1 MATKPPVL
9 IRPEADRRSSDGAVS
24 RWTGGGSSASD
35 GLGDRGEGLLAVL
48 DEAPTCWTREARHEC
63 GGQGSFARP
72 AEGGRSIGR
81 QARGSLEKNGWGV
94 MKKTGPS
101 TGTKNKRQRRRTIA
115 GTEKIKPGI
124 SDMSDVPITKRDVS
138 VASPSV
144 STSTPPGWQK
154 FTEKPD
160 STTAK
165 VVAQALRDTTSVR
178 RMAGMLAQR
187 SAYERSTMSR
197 LIVAQL
203 RGNLALDFLKATAG
217 VRLVKPETPQ
227 KQVPQP
233 EDGRD
238 PGRNES
244 LEALDLAAPR
254 KGAIDLVELAK
265 RTDDADDASSIAY
278 LKKALADIN
287 LISSGKTPYS
297 ELRRKEL
304 GKVAVAGQAHLVKQV
319 GFRTAS
325 SKRTGQ
331 SNLSTQHDLVSSYW
345 RTSFGEA
352 LQEFAEKLQADGK
365 LKEGDI
371 LVNSPRVLR
380 KLGMVLDPK
389 VLAKL
394 EIKPLKGETGIS
406 VLRGVT
412 DSSLPWKDIL
422 EGIGATPSAYQL
434 YELMDADK
442 PPLRPNF
449 TVDAHADL
457 AQLITSSAFSRLQ
470 DIARGK
476 GELAPA
482 CAMVEHLLLGLTDK
496 LGPYRHDALT
506 ADALRSLS
514 RLLDIVV
521 EDPNP
526 STALRAVDLMMD
538 EIAVVLAVAK
548 NYGHV
553 DYWKTMQDVLLKR
566 APSIAPNVGREIELS
581 SHLMTS
587 GMDALGT
594 ALYIAL
600 SGRRTG
606 EVSRA
611 TEKVDYFETGMLLG
625 KLKKGEVAKPR
636 KDVVVA
642 ALNPSTPFES
652 PSAKNLV
659 EGVLEGLKTRKPD
672 DPPHALILDTT
683 VEEGLDLSTGR
694 TRLDEVLSRLK
705 GAIADGSLEV
715 FLCKSFQKYASFGTG
730 KVAAGDLTVLSKKG
744 GMASQR
750 TQAEARLQELDL
762 DLARHDEGQLVI
774 HMLKHGNQDEQALMR
789 SAAGNAQF
797 VNKFCWPVTHTD
809 LGSPYVD
816 GIPLLLRSKPGGQ
829 IAELFQK
836 LTLVDWRGS
845 FSFLRTSFVDLIPG
859 PWGATDQQEDWYTR
873 INTGHE
879 SKQTMVEYF
888 YAFGHLATGM
898 PPGAKKPTT
907 EVNLKSLNM
916 KDVKD
921 HWDALGGVKDE
932 DDADIARYRDSIMAS
947 YCAYACQ
954 NVLFKPDVLP
964 MLIAFFARPTTG
976 VSIETRRYLAGE
988 LLARANLTAVKP
1000 LDAGTLTDLCERAM
1014 VGFKIPG
1021 MDKPDATVT
1030 LAALCRAAEVL
1041 PNWSMKPFAQGL
1053 MDKLKRSGDSTEAQ
1067 RLRDLLER
1075 AIKA

>member
-1 MATKPPVL
+1 
-9 IRPEADRRSSDGAVS
+9 
-24 RWTGGGSSASD
+24 
-35 GLGDRGEGLLAVL
+35 
-48 DEAPTCWTREARHEC
+48 
-63 GGQGSFARP
+63 
-72 AEGGRSIGR
+72 
-81 QARGSLEKNGWGV
+81 
-94 MKKTGPS
+94 
-101 TGTKNKRQRRRTIA
+101 
-115 GTEKIKPGI
+115 
-124 SDMSDVPITKRDVS
+124 MSDVPITKRDVS
-138 VASPSV
+138 VASASV

-160 STTAK
+160 PATAK
-165 VVAQALRDTTSVR
+165 VVVKALQDTTFSVQQ
-178 RMAGMLAQR
+178 MAGMLAQR

-203 RGNLALDFLKATAG
+203 KGNLALDFLKATAG
-217 VRLVKPETPQ
+217 VRLVKPKTPPQ
-227 KQVPQP
+227 QVPQP
-233 EDGRD
+233 EGDRA
-238 PGRNES
+238 PGSNQS
-244 LEALDLAAPR
+244 LEGLDLAAPG
-254 KGAIDLVELAK
+254 KGTVDLVELAK
-265 RTDDADDASSIAY
+265 RTDDADDASSMAY
-278 LKKALADIN
+278 LKKALADVN
-287 LISSGKTPYS
+287 LISSSKTPYS
-297 ELRRKEL
+297 QGRREAL
-304 GKVAVAGQAHLVKQV
+304 GNVAVAGQAHIVKQV

-331 SNLSTQHDLVSSYW
+331 GGLSTQHDTVSSYW

-352 LQEFAEKLQADGK
+352 LAEFAEELQAGGK

-380 KLGMVLDPK
+380 KLEMVLDPK

-394 EIKPLKGETGIS
+394 EIRPLKGETGIS
-406 VLRGVT
+406 VLRGAAGTSVN
-412 DSSLPWKDIL
+412 WKDIL
-422 EGIGATPSAYQL
+422 EAIGATPSAYQL
-434 YELMDADK
+434 YELMDADQ
-442 PPLRPNF
+442 PRPQPNF
-449 TVDAHADL
+449 DVDAHAEL

-476 GELAPA
+476 GELAPV
-482 CAMVEHLLLGLTDK
+482 CATVEHLILGLTDK
-496 LGPYRHDALT
+496 LGPYRYDALT

-526 STALRAVDLMMD
+526 SAALRAVDLMMD

-548 NYGHV
+548 NYGRV

-566 APSIAPNVGREIELS
+566 APSIASNVGREIELS

-600 SGRRTG
+600 SSRRTDQ
-606 EVSRA
+606 VSRP
-611 TEKVDYFETGMLLG
+611 TEGIDYFETGMLLG
-625 KLKKGEVAKPR
+625 KLKKGEMAKPR

-652 PSAKNLV
+652 SPAKNLV
-659 EGVLEGLKTRKPD
+659 EGVLESLKARKRD
-672 DPPHALILDTT
+672 DPPFALILDTT
-683 VEEGLDLSTGR
+683 VEDGLDPSTGR
-694 TRLDEVLSRLK
+694 TRLDEVLNGLK

-730 KVAAGDLTVLSKKG
+730 KVAAGDLTVLSKKDG
-744 GMASQR
+744 YASQR

-789 SAAGNAQF
+789 SAAGNAEF
-797 VNKFCWPVTHTD
+797 VNKFCWPVTHPD
-809 LGSPYVD
+809 LGSPYVE
-816 GIPLLLRSKPGGQ
+816 GIPLLLRSKAGGG

-836 LTLVDWRGS
+836 LALVDWRGS

-859 PWGATDQQEDWYTR
+859 PWGASTTDQREDWYTR

-907 EVNLKSLNM
+907 EVSLNM
-916 KDVKD
+916 KGVKD
-921 HWDALGGVKDE
+921 HWDALGGVRDD
-932 DDADIARYRDSIMAS
+932 DDADIARYRDSIRAS
-947 YCAYACQ
+947 YCAFACQ
-954 NVLFKPDVLP
+954 NVVFKPDVLP
-964 MLIAFFARPTTG
+964 MLVAFFATPTTG

-988 LLARANLTAVKP
+988 LLSRANFLKT
-1000 LDAGTLTDLCERAM
+1000 LDTGALTDLCDRAM
-1014 VGFKIPG
+1014 VGFQIPG
-1021 MDKPDATVT
+1021 LEKPDATVT
-1030 LAALCRAAEVL
+1030 LGALCRAAEVL
-1041 PNWSMKPFAQGL
+1041 PGWSMKPQAQGL
-1053 MDKLKRSGDSTEAQ
+1053 KDRLGPGGHSKEEK
-1067 RLRDLLER
+1067 RLRDLIDQAL
-1075 AIKA
+1075 KA

>member
-1 MATKPPVL
+1 
-9 IRPEADRRSSDGAVS
+9 
-24 RWTGGGSSASD
+24 
-35 GLGDRGEGLLAVL
+35 
-48 DEAPTCWTREARHEC
+48 
-63 GGQGSFARP
+63 
-72 AEGGRSIGR
+72 
-81 QARGSLEKNGWGV
+81 
-94 MKKTGPS
+94 
-101 TGTKNKRQRRRTIA
+101 
-115 GTEKIKPGI
+115 
-124 SDMSDVPITKRDVS
+124 MSDLPITKRDVS
-138 VASPSV
+138 VASAPV

-160 STTAK
+160 STTAS
-165 VVAQALRDTTSVR
+165 VVTKALQDRTFSMQ

-187 SAYERSTMSR
+187 SASERSTMSR

-203 RGNLALDFLKATAG
+203 RSNAALDFLKATAG
-217 VRLVKPETPQ
+217 VRLAKPKTQ
-227 KQVPQP
+227 QQVPQT
-233 EDGRD
+233 EDGGA

-244 LEALDLAAPR
+244 LEALDLAAPG
-254 KGAIDLVELAK
+254 KGAVDLVALAK
-265 RTDDADDASSIAY
+265 RVDDADDASSMAY
-278 LKKALADIN
+278 LKRVLADVNAIAG
-287 LISSGKTPYS
+287 SKTPYS
-297 ELRRKEL
+297 QLRRTAL
-304 GKVAVAGQAHLVKQV
+304 DDVTVAGQAHIVDQV

-325 SKRTGQ
+325 SKRADQGG
-331 SNLSTQHDLVSSYW
+331 LSTQSDIESSYW

-380 KLGMVLDPK
+380 KLEMVLEREVRD
-389 VLAKL
+389 KL
-394 EIKPLKGETGIS
+394 TIHPLKGETGIS
-406 VLRGVT
+406 ALRGAAG
-412 DSSLPWKDIL
+412 SSLNWKEIL

-434 YELMDADK
+434 YELMDPGEA
-442 PPLRPNF
+442 RPRPRVR
-449 TVDAHADL
+449 VDAYADL

-476 GELAPA
+476 GELAPV

-496 LGPYRHDALT
+496 FGPERSDELT

-521 EDPNP
+521 EEPNP
-526 STALRAVDLMMD
+526 SSAMRAVDLMMD

-548 NYGHV
+548 NYKRT

-566 APSIAPNVGREIELS
+566 APSIAPYVNGKEIELS

-600 SGRRTG
+600 SSRGTAQ
-606 EVSRA
+606 VSRA

-625 KLKKGEVAKPR
+625 KLKKGETAKPR

-642 ALNPSTPFES
+642 ALNPSTPFEP
-652 PSAKNLV
+652 PSTKNLV
-659 EGVLEGLKTRKPD
+659 EGVLEGLKARKRD
-672 DPPHALILDTT
+672 DPPFALILDTT
-683 VEEGLDLSTGR
+683 VEDGLDPSTGR
-694 TRLDEVLSRLK
+694 TRLDEVLNGLK

-730 KVAAGDLTVLSKKG
+730 KVAAGDLTVLSKMDG
-744 GMASQR
+744 YASQR

-789 SAAGNAQF
+789 AAAGNAEF
-797 VNKFCWPVTHTD
+797 VDKFCWPVTNTD

-816 GIPLLLRSKPGGQ
+816 GIPLLLRSKPGGE
-829 IAELFQK
+829 IAALFQN
-836 LTLVDWRGS
+836 LALVDWRGS

-859 PWGATDQQEDWYTR
+859 PWGATDQQGDWYTR

-879 SKQTMVEYF
+879 SKQAMVEYF
-888 YAFGHLATGM
+888 YALGHLTTGM
-898 PPGAKKPTT
+898 PPGAKKPTGQ
-907 EVNLKSLNM
+907 VDLSRPM
-916 KDVKD
+916 KVVKE
-921 HWDALGGVKDE
+921 HWDALDGVNDA

-947 YCAYACQ
+947 YCAFACQ
-954 NVLFKPDVLP
+954 NVLFKPDVTP

-988 LLARANLTAVKP
+988 LLSRTNLTAVQV
-1000 LDAGTLTDLCERAM
+1000 LDDRTLTGLCGQAM
-1014 VGFKIPG
+1014 ADFRIPG
-1021 MDKPDATVT
+1021 LDKPDATVT

-1041 PNWSMKPFAQGL
+1041 PDWSMKPFAQAL
-1053 MDKLKRSGDSTEAQ
+1053 KDKLKPGGDSKEA
-1067 RLRDLLER
+1067 RRLLELIEG
-1075 AIKA
+1075 ALKA